1 MHAEPVE
8 RHGMRRLSLL
18 TGAAMLAV
26 TLAIPSGTAFA
37 APERRPH
44 GSTKAFCHAMSDFLK
59 FMGAAKGPSAL
70 KGRHG
75 KRVLHQIS
83 STAPKAVAKSTKTLV
98 SSLEHVRDH
107 GKNSLSKRAN
117 AAAKA
122 SLTDTAR
129 FVVDHCANSRATRE
143 YAQMLAGPT
152 VTAAQSSLRNG
163 LTNAKGLYTD
173 TDSYASATAAALQAA
188 EPSLVFTDGP
198 SDPSSTK
205 SVSVH
210 VISAVQIVMAADTGT
225 TCYFIRDSADG
236 PGVEFASAPGSACD
250 AANPPATWTTSW

>member
-1 MHAEPVE
+1 
-8 RHGMRRLSLL
+8 
-18 TGAAMLAV
+18 MLAV

-44 GSTKAFCHAMSDFLK
+44 GSTKPFCHAMGDFLN
-59 FMGAAKGPSAL
+59 FMRTAKSPSAL
-70 KGRHG
+70 KGRRG

-107 GKNSLSKRAN
+107 GKHSLSKRAN
-117 AAAKA
+117 AAAKT

-129 FVVDHCANSRATRE
+129 FVVDHCSTSSATRE
-143 YAQMLAGPT
+143 YAQMLTGPT
-152 VTAAQSSLRNG
+152 VTAAQSSVRNA
-163 LTNAKGLYTD
+163 LTAAKVIYIDTESYT
-173 TDSYASATAAALQAA
+173 SATAAVLQDA

-205 SVSVH
+205 SISVH
-210 VISAVQIVMAADTGT
+210 VVGATQIVMAASTGT
-225 TCYFIRDSADG
+225 SCYFIRDSVDG
-236 PGVEFASAPGSACD
+236 PGTEFASAPGSACD
-250 AANPPATWTTSW
+250 AANPPATWTTRWE